1 VKRAVYFAALGGALV
16 SIVGFFWLAPRGTVA
31 RVDAGPV
38 GERIVARAI
47 VVPSAGVIHVFA
59 AADGRI
65 VRVRSREGDLVEQG
79 EALAELDVA
88 GRSEALLSPVRGVVL
103 ARHVEVGDYALSA
116 AHGAPAPLFELA
128 DPAHTELRVEVEEA
142 DAALLSAKLPVS
154 IALPGAAAARARCE
168 VTRVSGRLERRS
180 IGADDARV
188 RADGMVRVAVAS
200 WLGEHPAWPL
210 GTRVEA
216 SIELQRRAAPTRV
229 PRAALSVR
237 DGRAVVQRPVAFW
250 TREAPVEIVRV
261 DDAFAEIRG
270 LPLGTEVVIPRRT
283 QREDGSAQVDRVDS
297 VEAVR

>member
-1 VKRAVYFAALGGALV
+1 
-16 SIVGFFWLAPRGTVA
+16 
-31 RVDAGPV
+31 
-38 GERIVARAI
+38 
-47 VVPSAGVIHVFA
+47 
-59 AADGRI
+59 
-65 VRVRSREGDLVEQG
+65 
-79 EALAELDVA
+79 
-88 GRSEALLSPVRGVVL
+88 
-103 ARHVEVGDYALSA
+103 
-116 AHGAPAPLFELA
+116 
-128 DPAHTELRVEVEEA
+128 
-142 DAALLSAKLPVS
+142 VS
-154 IALPGAAAARARCE
+154 IALPGAAAARARGE